1 MRERAAH
8 VVAIV
13 GRFVVAAGL
22 LSLAVL
28 VVGSLG
34 AGSIVGGSA
43 SVAGASSRAKSA
55 CSARSIKGSEVL
67 ELQLGLARSS
77 LGGLPTVAV
86 CIDGKGPYRFLVSTG
101 SGSSVVVPAL
111 ARSLH
116 LGKGDRTAIRGVTCV
131 TSAQTVKVSNWSMSG
146 LRLSP
151 QELLVAKVPR
161 DQLSTAPRGI
171 IGSDVLARFGSVR
184 IDYRAHRLMLLGS
197 EGAPPKGNLYV
208 LGQAKA
214 AVPSGLAAGKV
225 ELAASLRVFE
235 SPQGTIVA
243 APVKIGGHTEQ
254 LAVDTGSAG
263 SGLVPAVAT
272 SLKLG
277 TRGHKASFSGV
288 GCRGE
293 APTYSSGAWSLGG
306 SALPS
311 ASLVARRIA
320 GSVNGGLQGVLG
332 SNVLSADGSVIVD
345 YAGAHLWLVKG

>member
-1 MRERAAH
+1 MRNRTRR
-8 VVAIV
+8 VVAVV
-13 GRFVVAAGL
+13 GRIAAAAACASGAGL
-22 LSLAVL
+22 VL
-28 VVGSLG
+28 GALGGGFAVGSAAPL
-34 AGSIVGGSA
+34 
-43 SVAGASSRAKSA
+43 AGASPLAKHA
-55 CSARSIKGSEVL
+55 CSARQVTESRIPEL
-67 ELQLGLARSS
+67 EIATSGAGR
-77 LGGLPTVAV
+77 LPTVAV
-86 CIDGKGPYRFLVSTG
+86 CIDGRGPYRFLVSTG

-116 LGKGDRTAIRGVTCV
+116 LRKGDRTAIRGVTCV

-184 IDYRAHRLMLLGS
+184 IDYRAHRVLLLGS
-197 EGAPPKGNLYV
+197 EGAAPKGNLYV
-208 LGQAKA
+208 LGQDKA
-214 AVPSGLAAGKV
+214 SIPPGLAGGKV
-225 ELAASLRVFE
+225 ELGSPLRVFE

-243 APVKIGGHTEQ
+243 AAVKIGGHTEQ

-345 YAGAHLWLVKG
+345 YDGAHLWLVKG